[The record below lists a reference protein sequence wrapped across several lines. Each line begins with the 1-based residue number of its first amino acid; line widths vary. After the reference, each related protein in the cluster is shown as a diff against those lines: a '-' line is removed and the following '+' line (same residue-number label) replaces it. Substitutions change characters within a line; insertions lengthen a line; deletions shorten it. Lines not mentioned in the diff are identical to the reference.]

1 MRKDLQNMGLVSAAT
16 AASRV
21 LGLVRDICLFVYLG
35 AGVWASAFVL
45 AFTLPNLFRRLLG
58 EGALTSAV
66 VPVFARE
73 LENNGRDAAF
83 AFYDQLLTRL
93 GLLLLII
100 AATGA
105 LFFIALRYLPGLDAE
120 RWDTALALAAVLF
133 PYLFFICLAAIICA
147 GLQVCGRFTAAA
159 LNAVWLN
166 LAMIAAL
173 LIGGFFYTDKPAVI
187 VAILCASV
195 LLGGLLQCLLPA
207 MDLRS
212 TGWRFRPTLQSSAGL
227 KQVWSLFLPGVIG
240 AAILQI
246 NILVSR
252 VIAHWLD
259 ETAVSLLYLAS
270 RLMELPLGLFTIAV
284 ATVVFPTMARAVGRG
299 DPTDF
304 SRSFLQGVRIVFA
317 LSLAAG
323 VGLLLYATEI
333 LTVLFQYGAFD
344 AASVS
349 AAAPIVAIYGMGL
362 PFYSL
367 ATFGTRALHAHADMR
382 TPVRIAA
389 ICLVV
394 NVVLSLML
402 MHILGVKGLALANVI
417 AAVVQTHLLWRGLA
431 KHTSNC
437 NFRQLLSPF
446 VRTIGSVA
454 AMGSLCLLIKYASIH
469 LVDNLHLQAIAT
481 LSIGIPLGVFVFALG
496 LWWLRFEEFELLR
509 EVVKRKFTRSRP

>member
-21 LGLVRDICLFVYLG
+21 LGLVRDVCLFVYLG
-35 AGVWASAFVL
+35 AGGWASAFVL

-73 LENNGRDAAF
+73 LEKDGRDSAF
-83 AFYDQLLTRL
+83 AFYNQLLTRL
-93 GLLLLII
+93 GLLLLLI
-100 AATGA
+100 AGA
-105 LFFIALRYLPGLDAE
+105 GAGLFMALRHLPWLDAD
-120 RWDTALALAAVLF
+120 RWDTALTLASVLF

-166 LAMIAAL
+166 LTMIAAL

-187 VAILCASV
+187 VAILCAGV
-195 LLGGLLQCLLPA
+195 LLGGVLQCLLPA
-207 MDLRS
+207 MDLRRS
-212 TGWRFRPTLQSSAGL
+212 GWRFRPSLESSAGL
-227 KQVWSLFLPGVIG
+227 EQVWKLFLPGVIG
-240 AAILQI
+240 AAILQV

-259 ETAVSLLYLAS
+259 ESAVSLLYLAS

-299 DPTDF
+299 DTADF

-323 VGLLLYATEI
+323 MGLLLYANEI
-333 LTVLFQYGAFD
+333 LTLLFQYGAFD

-349 AAAPIVAIYGMGL
+349 AAAPIVAIYGIGL

-367 ATFGTRALHAHADMR
+367 ATFGTRALHAHSDMR

-394 NVVLSLML
+394 NVVLSLLFMQ
-402 MHILGVKGLALANVI
+402 ILGVKGLALANVV
-417 AAVVQTHLLWRGLA
+417 AALIQTHLLWRGLA
-431 KHTSNC
+431 RHALDC
-437 NFRQLLSPF
+437 NLKKLLPAF
-446 VRTIGSVA
+446 LKVIAAVTAMCLICLVIKFATISA
-454 AMGSLCLLIKYASIH
+454 IK
-469 LVDNLHLQAIAT
+469 NQHLQAITT
-481 LSIGIPLGVFVFALG
+481 LSLGIPLAFATIALG
-496 LWWLRFEEFELLR
+496 LWLLRFEEFNLLR
-509 EVVKRKFTRSRP
+509 QIIHRKFKR